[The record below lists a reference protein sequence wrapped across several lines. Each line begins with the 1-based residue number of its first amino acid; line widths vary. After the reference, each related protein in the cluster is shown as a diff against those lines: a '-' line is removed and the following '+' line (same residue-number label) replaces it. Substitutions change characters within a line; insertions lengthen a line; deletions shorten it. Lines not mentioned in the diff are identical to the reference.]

1 MAKKS
6 KTEMYRELGKKG
18 GSTADFKALYFK
30 LKSKEGI
37 KDIKPT
43 GPSLEDVLKRYGN
56 KNGGLIKV
64 GLPKLATKGW
74 K

>member
-6 KTEMYRELGKKG
+6 KTEMYRELGRKG
-18 GSTADFKALYFK
+18 GSSADFKALYFK

-37 KDIKPT
+37 KDPLPV
-43 GPSLEDVLKRYGN
+43 GPNLEDVLKRYGN
-56 KNGGLIKV
+56 KDGGLIKK
-64 GLPKLATKGW
+64 GTPKLATKGW